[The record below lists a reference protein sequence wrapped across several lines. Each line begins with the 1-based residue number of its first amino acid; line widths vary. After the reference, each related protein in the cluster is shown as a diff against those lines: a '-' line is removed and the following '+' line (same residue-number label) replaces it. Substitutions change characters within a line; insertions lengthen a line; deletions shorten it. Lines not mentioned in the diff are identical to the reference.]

1 MRLVLLLFVFSTDAF
16 LLGNTIQATF
26 FRDLDASTEMPL
38 EECHCYEIKNFI
50 LTTPSESLRL
60 TKNRYHIKLN
70 KTSIIAMINPFLKS
84 NYYCFPKFDDL
95 YRGFAHPKF
104 SIGVV
109 VGVGFLEEYMT
120 EPTNGNN
127 GFINHKILTLSLS
140 VLLMEHLLMFS
151 KTYGILQMQI
161 LSSVCY
167 NFGKLIGRLKHV
179 TNVTNIDGFS
189 RIIFEPNDVPEID
202 DFRKRIANH
211 EF

>member
-1 MRLVLLLFVFSTDAF
+1 
-16 LLGNTIQATF
+16 
-26 FRDLDASTEMPL
+26 MPL

-70 KTSIIAMINPFLKS
+70 KTSIIAMIDPFLKS

-127 GFINHKILTLSLS
+127 GFINHKIRFFI
-140 VLLMEHLLMFS
+140 VNME
-151 KTYGILQMQI
+151 
-161 LSSVCY
+161 
-167 NFGKLIGRLKHV
+167 
-179 TNVTNIDGFS
+179 
-189 RIIFEPNDVPEID
+189 
-202 DFRKRIANH
+202 
-211 EF
+211 